1 MAMPTAAEVEQ
12 GRGSRQA
19 IRGEVGGRQVLITP
33 SGKVLVDGQVAD
45 GILGM
50 EEALGVSDDEV
61 SGGQVDATISM
72 IGKAFKMMLWADP
85 SLVARLQMG
94 EVQLESVLDEA
105 GVILNKMAQ
114 SQQNYEEHRLRIA
127 QLDTAQAALE
137 SVSALARSTNF
148 IAWMRAP
155 AEIKRIAEE
164 VLGDARRTNAIVLA
178 SSVDSEKMALGLENY
193 NQMVEAAANAALEQQ
208 LVNARAQNQRAVM
221 LETSNHESELR
232 RLGREREEAKNRNA
246 SRQATLD
253 LVASALSRSGEG
265 IVDLVDV
272 AAEKITTRLVGDDG
286 ILSTIADGVSSL
298 IAKGKE
304 PHVVGFLAGG
314 VGGLIEGTILVGMVA
329 VGGPITWVPLVIVV
343 GSGLTGGALGA
354 RSPEFF
360 AWLGDKLTGTRL
372 GRLFGLNNGQAQD
385 GQLTR
390 PAPPPSG
397 VDRQSLRR
405 SLLENSDD

>member
-12 GRGSRQA
+12 GSGSRQA

-155 AEIKRIAEE
+155 AEIKRIAEG
-164 VLGDARRTNAIVLA
+164 VLGDARRTNA
-178 SSVDSEKMALGLENY
+178 
-193 NQMVEAAANAALEQQ
+193 
-208 LVNARAQNQRAVM
+208 
-221 LETSNHESELR
+221 
-232 RLGREREEAKNRNA
+232 
-246 SRQATLD
+246 
-253 LVASALSRSGEG
+253 
-265 IVDLVDV
+265 
-272 AAEKITTRLVGDDG
+272 
-286 ILSTIADGVSSL
+286 
-298 IAKGKE
+298 
-304 PHVVGFLAGG
+304 
-314 VGGLIEGTILVGMVA
+314 
-329 VGGPITWVPLVIVV
+329 
-343 GSGLTGGALGA
+343 
-354 RSPEFF
+354 
-360 AWLGDKLTGTRL
+360 
-372 GRLFGLNNGQAQD
+372 
-385 GQLTR
+385 
-390 PAPPPSG
+390 
-397 VDRQSLRR
+397 
-405 SLLENSDD
+405 